1 MFKLIRNVKLY
12 SPSYLGKKDIL
23 IFGEKIVKIED
34 NLVRYESDSIVF
46 DCKGKIATPGFIDQ
60 HIHVTGAGGKQG
72 FSSMTPEI
80 TLAELISCG
89 TTTVIGLMGTDGI
102 ARNIK
107 SLYAKVK
114 SLEDSG
120 ISAYMLCGYYGMD
133 SPTIT
138 GDIQGDL
145 AFIDKIIGCKVAI
158 SDIRSS
164 YPNAIDLARKAR
176 QVLVGGFLGK
186 KKGVLH
192 IHLGNLKSKMDVLFQ
207 LVKEYEFPI
216 EHISP
221 THVGRTKELFEQ
233 SIEFAKLG
241 GMIDITTG
249 ASKYTDPYK
258 SVLYAIDKGVS
269 INNITFSSDGNA
281 GLTKFDDSGAPI
293 GFRKAPIN
301 ENLNQVLLLIR
312 KGEMNIENALKL
324 ITSNPAKNMGLTQKG
339 TIIVGSDADLCFFDE
354 NFNLFD
360 VFARG
365 KQMMSGGKIVAK
377 DNFEN

>member
-23 IFGEKIVKIED
+23 IFGKKIVKIED

-46 DCKGKIATPGFIDQ
+46 DYKGKIATPGFIDQ

-164 YPNAIDLARKAR
+164 YPNAIDLA
-176 QVLVGGFLGK
+176 
-186 KKGVLH
+186 
-192 IHLGNLKSKMDVLFQ
+192 
-207 LVKEYEFPI
+207 
-216 EHISP
+216 
-221 THVGRTKELFEQ
+221 
-233 SIEFAKLG
+233 
-241 GMIDITTG
+241 
-249 ASKYTDPYK
+249 
-258 SVLYAIDKGVS
+258 
-269 INNITFSSDGNA
+269 
-281 GLTKFDDSGAPI
+281 
-293 GFRKAPIN
+293 
-301 ENLNQVLLLIR
+301 
-312 KGEMNIENALKL
+312 
-324 ITSNPAKNMGLTQKG
+324 
-339 TIIVGSDADLCFFDE
+339 
-354 NFNLFD
+354 
-360 VFARG
+360 
-365 KQMMSGGKIVAK
+365 
-377 DNFEN
+377 

>member
-12 SPSYLGKKDIL
+12 SPVYLGKKDIL

-34 NLVRYESDSIVF
+34 NLVRYESESIVF
-46 DCKGKIATPGFIDQ
+46 DFKGKIATPGFIDQ
-60 HIHVTGAGGKQG
+60 HIHIAGAGGKQG

-102 ARNIK
+102 GRNIK

-138 GDIQGDL
+138 GDVQGDL

-164 YPNAIDLARKAR
+164 YPNALDLARKAR

-269 INNITFSSDGNA
+269 IDNITFSSDGNA

-293 GFRKAPIN
+293 GVRKAPIN

-324 ITSNPAKNMGLTQKG
+324 ITTNPAKNMGLTQKG
-339 TIIVGSDADLCFFDE
+339 TIVVGSDADLCFFDE